1 MKFRVRRKLTSLL
14 PEPGLPGTM
23 FCCCCSAWAASVAE
37 APSRVDDVWVGVAC
51 VTVCDIE
58 RARGDVEGSESTST
72 SSANCHVESEGCS
85 RHS

>member
-1 MKFRVRRKLTSLL
+1 M
-14 PEPGLPGTM
+14 
-23 FCCCCSAWAASVAE
+23 AE

-72 SSANCHVESEGCS
+72 SSANCQVESEGCS